1 MKVTKDLISIAVEKN
16 NGFWAFNE
24 EQFLEGYKKHLKP
37 YVNLGAGLY
46 APKSTYKQLKI
57 DIENATNNTIQKDIK
72 KNGIDKII
80 WRELQNHEEQYG
92 DGTSTIEALESY
104 GITAEQVNAV
114 YPKYIRHCVDN
125 DLI

>member
-1 MKVTKDLISIAVEKN
+1 MKVTKDLISQAVEKN
-16 NGFWAFNE
+16 NGFWAFSE
-24 EQFLEGYKKHLKP
+24 KQFLEQYKKHLKP

-57 DIENATNNTIQKDIK
+57 DIENATNNIVQKDID

-80 WRELQNHEEQYG
+80 WRELQNHEEQYS
-92 DGTSTIEALESY
+92 DGTDTIQKLKSY
-104 GITAEQVNAV
+104 GISAEQIMTV
-114 YPKYIRHCVDN
+114 YDKYMNYCINN